1 MNPMMAIMQMM
12 RGGGNPQ
19 AMLNQMM
26 NNSQIMSNPMA
37 KNILNMAQK
46 GNISGIEEMGRNI
59 AKERG
64 VNFDKAFSDFKAQFP
79 MK

>member
-19 AMLNQMM
+19 TMLQQMM
-26 NNSQIMSNPMA
+26 GNSQITSNPMA
-37 KNILNMAQK
+37 KNILSMAQK
-46 GNISGIEEMGRNI
+46 GDISGIEKFGRNM

-64 VNFDKAFSDFKAQFP
+64 VDFDKAFSEFKNQFP
-79 MK
+79 M

>member
-1 MNPMMAIMQMM
+1 MNPLMAIMQMM

-26 NNSQIMSNPMA
+26 NNSAIMQNPMA
-37 KNILNMAQK
+37 KNILNMAQQ
-46 GNISGIEEMGRNI
+46 GDISGIEEMGRNI

-64 VNFDKAFSDFKAQFP
+64 VDFDKAFSDFKAQFP